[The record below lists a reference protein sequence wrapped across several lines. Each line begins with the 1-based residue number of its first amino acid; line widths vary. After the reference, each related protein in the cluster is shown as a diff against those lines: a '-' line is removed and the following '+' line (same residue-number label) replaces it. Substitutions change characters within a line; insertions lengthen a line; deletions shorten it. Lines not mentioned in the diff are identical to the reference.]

1 MYAQILVPFDVSMH
15 AEKALAHAVDLA
27 RVHNSRVILLHVI
40 QEIPMFPLIGHTSAS
55 PETGL
60 PQPFTEHVRMIYE
73 ESQKYLTQMLKLKAM
88 PYKQAGVNIETVVLI
103 GNPVKKALEYAEK
116 NNVDLIVVGSVG
128 LSGFAKLQA
137 LGSVSR
143 GIAERATCPVLVI
156 H

>member
-1 MYAQILVPFDVSMH
+1 MH
-15 AEKALAHAVDLA
+15 AEKALAHAADLA
-27 RVHNSRVILLHVI
+27 RVHNSRIILLHVI
-40 QEIPMFPLIGHTSAS
+40 QEIPMFPLISHTSMSAG
-55 PETGL
+55 TGL
-60 PQPFTEHVRMIYE
+60 PQPFTEHVRMVYE
-73 ESQKYLTQMLKLKAM
+73 ESQKYVTQMLKLKAM

-103 GNPVKKALEYAEK
+103 GNPVKKALEHAEK

-137 LGSVSR
+137 LGTVSR

>member
-1 MYAQILVPFDVSMH
+1 MV
-15 AEKALAHAVDLA
+15 
-27 RVHNSRVILLHVI
+27 
-40 QEIPMFPLIGHTSAS
+40 
-55 PETGL
+55 
-60 PQPFTEHVRMIYE
+60 YE
-73 ESQKYLTQMLKLKAM
+73 ESQKYVTQMLKLKAM

-103 GNPVKKALEYAEK
+103 GNPVKKALEHAEK

-137 LGSVSR
+137 LGTVSR